1 MENRNASRLSGNLLC
16 AALALGLLASAAA
29 SGTSAGAQTLV
40 LRGGS
45 VYASPD
51 AAPLPDA
58 IVVISGGAI
67 SAVGRASDVQVPPD
81 ARVIDC
87 AGKTVVAGFWNS
99 HVHFTEAVWKSAA
112 DGPAAPLTAHMQAML
127 TRWGFTT
134 VWDLGSD
141 PDHSLPLRRRVNAG
155 EVAGPNILLAGNMYP
170 RGGHPAYVS
179 QEVQV
184 PEVATADEAAKTAR
198 QFLGMGHDG
207 IKLFTGSFMGDD
219 KPVTNMDVAVAKAAV
234 DVAHAQGKPV
244 FAHPQN
250 RAGVDVVIAAGVD
263 VLAHTAPTR
272 GFSEYTAEQLA
283 RFKSQGT
290 ALIPTLSLFTTIV
303 LDPAVTERIT
313 AVTVNQLRQFLEN
326 GGVVLFGT
334 DIGFM
339 RIYDTTLD
347 YELMRRA
354 LSERQVLASLTT
366 NPAQYFKAAKKGR
379 VEQGFD
385 GDVVVLDGDPIS
397 DVRNLAKVAYTIRAG
412 QIIYQKP

>member
-1 MENRNASRLSGNLLC
+1 MQAATSVIRNWLR
-16 AALALGLLASAAA
+16 AALFLVLCSAAVSA
-29 SGTSAGAQTLV
+29 SVAANAETLALV
-40 LRGGS
+40 GGR
-45 VYASPD
+45 VYPSPD

-112 DGPAAPLTAHMQAML
+112 GGPAAPLTAHMQNML

-134 VWDLGSD
+134 VWDLGAD
-141 PDHSLPLRRRVNAG
+141 PDDVLPLRRRVNSG

-170 RGGHPAYVS
+170 KGGHPAYVPR
-179 QEVQV
+179 EVQV
-184 PEVATADEAAKTAR
+184 PEVATPDDAAKTAR

-219 KPVTNMDVAVAKAAV
+219 KPVTNMEAAVARAAV

-250 RAGVDVVIAAGVD
+250 RAGVDAVIAAGVD
-263 VLAHTAPTR
+263 VMAHTAPTR
-272 GFSEYTAEQLA
+272 ESAEYTSEQLA

-303 LDPAVTERIT
+303 LDPAVTARIT
-313 AVTVNQLRQFLEN
+313 TVTVNQLRQFSEN
-326 GGVVLFGT
+326 GGAVLFGT
-334 DIGFM
+334 DIGF
-339 RIYDTTLD
+339 IKLYDTTLE
-347 YELMRRA
+347 YELMHRA

-366 NPAQYFKAAKKGR
+366 KPAQYFKAAKKGR
-379 VEQGFD
+379 VERGFD
-385 GDVVVLDGDPIS
+385 GDLVVLDGDPMS
-397 DVRNLAKVAYTIRAG
+397 DVRNLAKIVYTIRAG